1 MNTVR
6 KRRPRFPS
14 PLSSSQLHTAGLFM
28 NAFGSLVHDSSVTQA
43 RLPDGC
49 PLGPWPESVY
59 YCRLDAFPCEPNV
72 LADLILSP
80 GEREHWRSMHAV
92 QKRRHEWLLGR
103 CAAKQ
108 AVRSLLERN
117 LDLHLPPTEIEIVPD
132 PYGRP
137 LVSCPAD
144 RLLTRAA
151 PKRAFQAATVRK
163 RFQERPRPSLS
174 IAHSHGNAV
183 ALAVLDPG
191 ARVGIDL
198 ESLTHRRQDF
208 EAIALSPDERRLL
221 AALPMD
227 LRQEWALRMWCAKE
241 AVGKALGRG
250 LSAGL
255 LAFHIAR
262 AHIAS
267 GIMEVELRD
276 GARDQFP
283 QWRGKPLVVYTAR
296 ESNFVFSAIIHQ
308 QEVVRMRPS
317 RQEIL
322 DYLLQ
327 KMGELTEDWD
337 YPDPVRPE
345 SLLFTELGFES
356 LDAVVLCTA
365 IQEHYQTPM
374 PFAELL
380 AEIGRQQRDLSIKE
394 LTDFVDTHLGGPAEN
409 RQRHKAGPMSVRTLL
424 MGRDGAISQNPD
436 RAPSP
441 PALHSGIQVQADVDA
456 AQHYPLRMVRAHSR
470 KNHGP
475 PGLSS
480 ASSGHR
486 PQRPGRGL
494 GERAKSQLAAEAHPN
509 VHD

>member
-1 MNTVR
+1 MN
-6 KRRPRFPS
+6 S
-14 PLSSSQLHTAGLFM
+14 LG
-28 NAFGSLVHDSSVTQA
+28 NLVHDSFVTQA
-43 RLPDGC
+43 RVPDGR
-49 PLGPWPESVY
+49 PLGPWPESVC
-59 YCRLDAFPCEPNV
+59 CRLDAFPCEPNV
-72 LADLILSP
+72 LANLILSP
-80 GEREHWRSMHAV
+80 AERAHWSSMRAV
-92 QKRRHEWLLGR
+92 EKRRQEWLLGR

-108 AVRSLLERN
+108 AVGSLLERD

-151 PKRAFQAATVRK
+151 PKRAFRAATVR
-163 RFQERPRPSLS
+163 ERLQPSLS
-174 IAHSHGNAV
+174 IAHSQGTAV

-208 EAIALSPDERRLL
+208 EAIAFSPDERRRL
-221 AALPMD
+221 AALPVD
-227 LRQEWALRMWCAKE
+227 LRQEWALRTWCAKE

-255 LAFHIAR
+255 LAFHITR
-262 AHIAS
+262 AEVAS

-276 GARDQFP
+276 GALDQFP
-283 QWRGKPLVVYTAR
+283 QWQAKSLIVYTAR
-296 ESNFVFSAIIHQ
+296 ESNFVFSTTIYQ
-308 QEVVRMRPS
+308 QGAVPMRPS

-345 SLLFTELGFES
+345 SRLFTELGFES

-380 AEIGRQQRDLSIKE
+380 AEIGQQQRDLSIKE
-394 LTDFVDTHLGGPAEN
+394 LADFVNPHLGGPAETGSAT
-409 RQRHKAGPMSVRTLL
+409 RR
-424 MGRDGAISQNPD
+424 
-436 RAPSP
+436 
-441 PALHSGIQVQADVDA
+441 VQ
-456 AQHYPLRMVRAHSR
+456 
-470 KNHGP
+470 
-475 PGLSS
+475 
-480 ASSGHR
+480 
-486 PQRPGRGL
+486 
-494 GERAKSQLAAEAHPN
+494 
-509 VHD
+509 

>member
-1 MNTVR
+1 MRAVE
-6 KRRPRFPS
+6 KRR
-14 PLSSSQLHTAGLFM
+14 Q
-28 NAFGSLVHDSSVTQA
+28 
-43 RLPDGC
+43 
-49 PLGPWPESVY
+49 
-59 YCRLDAFPCEPNV
+59 
-72 LADLILSP
+72 
-80 GEREHWRSMHAV
+80 
-92 QKRRHEWLLGR
+92 EWLLGR

-108 AVRSLLERN
+108 AVGSLLERD

-151 PKRAFQAATVRK
+151 PKRAFRAATVR
-163 RFQERPRPSLS
+163 ERLQPSLS
-174 IAHSHGNAV
+174 IAHSQGTAV

-208 EAIALSPDERRLL
+208 EAIAFSPDERRRL
-221 AALPMD
+221 AALPVD
-227 LRQEWALRMWCAKE
+227 LRQEWALRTWCAKE

-255 LAFHIAR
+255 LAFHITR
-262 AHIAS
+262 AEVAS

-276 GARDQFP
+276 GALDQFP
-283 QWRGKPLVVYTAR
+283 QWQAKSLIVYTAR
-296 ESNFVFSAIIHQ
+296 ESNFVFSTTIYQ
-308 QEVVRMRPS
+308 QGAVPMRPS

-345 SLLFTELGFES
+345 SRLFTELGFES

-380 AEIGRQQRDLSIKE
+380 AEIGQQQRDLSIKE
-394 LTDFVDTHLGGPAEN
+394 LADFVNTHLGGPAETGSAT
-409 RQRHKAGPMSVRTLL
+409 RR
-424 MGRDGAISQNPD
+424 
-436 RAPSP
+436 
-441 PALHSGIQVQADVDA
+441 VQ
-456 AQHYPLRMVRAHSR
+456 
-470 KNHGP
+470 
-475 PGLSS
+475 
-480 ASSGHR
+480 
-486 PQRPGRGL
+486 
-494 GERAKSQLAAEAHPN
+494 
-509 VHD
+509 

>member
-1 MNTVR
+1 MRAVE
-6 KRRPRFPS
+6 KRR
-14 PLSSSQLHTAGLFM
+14 Q
-28 NAFGSLVHDSSVTQA
+28 
-43 RLPDGC
+43 
-49 PLGPWPESVY
+49 
-59 YCRLDAFPCEPNV
+59 
-72 LADLILSP
+72 
-80 GEREHWRSMHAV
+80 
-92 QKRRHEWLLGR
+92 EWLLGR

-108 AVRSLLERN
+108 AVQSLLERD
-117 LDLHLPPTEIEIVPD
+117 LGLHLPPTEIEIVPD

-137 LVSCPAD
+137 QVSCPAD

-151 PKRAFQAATVRK
+151 PKRAAPERAAPKGAASKRAFRAATVR
-163 RFQERPRPSLS
+163 ERLQPSLS
-174 IAHSHGNAV
+174 IAHSQGTAV
-183 ALAVLDPG
+183 ALTVLDPG

-208 EAIALSPDERRLL
+208 EAIAFSPDERRLL

-262 AHIAS
+262 AETAS
-267 GIMEVELRD
+267 GIMEVGLRD
-276 GARDQFP
+276 GALNQFP
-283 QWRGKPLVVYTAR
+283 QCQGKSLVVYTAR
-296 ESNFVFSAIIHQ
+296 ESDFVFSATIYQ
-308 QEVVRMRPS
+308 QGAVRMRPS

-345 SLLFTELGFES
+345 SRLFTELGFES

-380 AEIGRQQRDLSIKE
+380 AEIGQQQRDLSIKE
-394 LTDFVDTHLGGPAEN
+394 LADFVNTHLGGPAETGSAT
-409 RQRHKAGPMSVRTLL
+409 RR
-424 MGRDGAISQNPD
+424 
-436 RAPSP
+436 
-441 PALHSGIQVQADVDA
+441 VQ
-456 AQHYPLRMVRAHSR
+456 
-470 KNHGP
+470 
-475 PGLSS
+475 
-480 ASSGHR
+480 
-486 PQRPGRGL
+486 
-494 GERAKSQLAAEAHPN
+494 
-509 VHD
+509 